1 MNELNELSY
10 KEPSLPN
17 TVSYGLSS
25 FWSMLSYSVFNAYII
40 FFYEAV
46 VGLQTELMF
55 IAMLCFTLW
64 DAVNDPL
71 LGFLTDRVT
80 KYTRKI
86 GKRFIWIVIG
96 IIPANFVLVLI
107 FMPPAGDSTAIFW
120 WVVFTTI
127 LFDSL
132 YSLCFVNVNSLFPD
146 KFQSSSSRR
155 RASGWSTAFSMLA
168 LPLANMIP
176 PLLLLF
182 FGGVDNRA
190 AYIPMI
196 WIMAGTLLPVTFLFL
211 PGMWENKA
219 LVDRY
224 YVSKEKPEGFIAA
237 LKSTL
242 KQRSFVFYVVLFFG
256 FSVVTGSLTASIPY
270 AANFVLPGPPLGVET
285 NMIFLFA
292 TFLTASLI
300 SIPIWIRMAKKVQNN
315 KKMAVIGGICLV
327 PATFITPFFI
337 GLIDSLV
344 YMTILGFAMG
354 NYWALFT
361 VYFADVLDERVIL
374 TGSPNRGT
382 TVGVSG
388 FLSRFARA
396 VQIGIFAIV
405 HILTNFAEGSPT
417 QSLDAQWGIRL
428 HMGIIPAIILLICL
442 LIYWKY
448 YPITPERWLEN
459 KRKLKEL
466 GF

>member
-1 MNELNELSY
+1 MNETSNVTY
-10 KEPSLPN
+10 KDPSLLN
-17 TVSYGLSS
+17 TISYGLSG

-46 VGLQTELMF
+46 IGLQTELMF
-55 IAMLCFTLW
+55 LAMLCFTVW

-96 IIPANFVLVLI
+96 IIPANFVLALI
-107 FMPPAGDSTAIFW
+107 FMPPTTDATAIFW

-146 KFQSSSSRR
+146 KFQSSGARR
-155 RASGWSTAFSMLA
+155 RGSGLSTSFSMIA

-176 PLLLLF
+176 PLLLAA
-182 FGGVDNRA
+182 FGGINDPA

-196 WIMAGTLLPVTFLFL
+196 WIMVATLLPVAFLFL

-219 LVDRY
+219 LIERY

-242 KQRSFVFYVVLFFG
+242 KQRSFVFYVILFFG
-256 FSVVTGSLTASIPY
+256 FQVVTGSLTASIPY
-270 AANFVLPGPPLGVET
+270 AANYVLPGPPLGVET

-300 SIPIWIRMAKKVQNN
+300 SVPIWIWIAKKVKNN
-315 KKMAVIGGICLV
+315 KKMAIIGGICLA
-327 PATFITPFFI
+327 PATFITPLFI

-344 YMTILGFAMG
+344 YMTILGLAMG

-388 FLSRFARA
+388 FLSRFARG

-417 QSLDAQWGIRL
+417 QSLEAQWGIRL
-428 HMGIIPAIILLICL
+428 HMGIIPAIIMAICL
-442 LIYWKY
+442 IIYWKY
-448 YPITPERWLEN
+448 YPITPEVWIEN

>member
-1 MNELNELSY
+1 MNETSELSY
-10 KEPSLPN
+10 KDPSFLN
-17 TVSYGLSS
+17 TVSYGLAS

-64 DAVNDPL
+64 DAFNDPL

-80 KYTRKI
+80 KFTRKI

-146 KFQSSSSRR
+146 KFQSNRARR
-155 RASGWSTAFSMLA
+155 RGSGISTFFSMLA

-176 PLLLLF
+176 PLLLGV
-182 FGGVDNRA
+182 FGGVDVEG

-196 WIMAGTLLPVTFLFL
+196 WIMVGTLLPVAFLFL
-211 PGMWENKA
+211 PGMWENKG
-219 LVDRY
+219 LIDRY
-224 YVSKEKPEGFIAA
+224 YVSKEKPEGFVSA

-242 KQRSFVFYVVLFFG
+242 KQRSFVFYVILFFG
-256 FSVVTGSLTASIPY
+256 FQIVTGSLTASIPY
-270 AANFVLPGPPLGVET
+270 AANFVLPGPPLGTET
-285 NMIFLFA
+285 NMILLFA

-300 SIPIWIRMAKKVQNN
+300 SIPIWIRITKKVKNN
-315 KKMAVIGGICLV
+315 KKMAIIGGICLA
-327 PATFITPFFI
+327 PATFITPLFT

-344 YMTILGFAMG
+344 YLTILGFAMG

-361 VYFADVLDERVIL
+361 IYFADVLDERVIL

-382 TVGVSG
+382 TVGVSA

-396 VQIGIFAIV
+396 AQIGIFAIV
-405 HILTNFAEGSPT
+405 HILTNFVEGGKT
-417 QSLDAQWGIRL
+417 QTLEAQFGIRL
-428 HMGIIPAIILLICL
+428 HMGIIPAIILAICL
-442 LIYWKY
+442 VIYWKF
-448 YPITPERWLEN
+448 YPITPEVWMEN